1 MLWHPHSGSLQ
12 SFLLRWLLGGV
23 WLIVALLSLVQF
35 GALYLR
41 RADTQDA
48 WLIEQLDQTTQRLAP
63 PSVPGQPAW
72 DVRAATALTQASK
85 TLRRRVTQLGAE
97 QLAGDTTWAQFPW
110 PASLSTHG
118 DTVLYIS
125 QVEGTLLRAAAAL
138 RQVSID
144 GKPVTAVVQVALP
157 WRDRLPG
164 WHALLHESPLPW
176 LVANALL
183 LSALVWL
190 GVAIAGRWLDQAR
203 QALDAPADCGDDE
216 NCGPSELRPTVQH
229 MRQLR
234 RDQLHWVEQQRRF
247 LADASHQL
255 RTPMAVLRTQLQ
267 SAIAGDAA
275 ASVLLPQMLHTLD
288 RAAGLANQL
297 LSLTKLEQ
305 LKHSGGLQPVNL
317 HAAARDAVVELSPLI
332 AAKRLDFVL
341 EGPEL
346 SADGDPVMLGEL
358 LRNLL
363 ANAIH
368 HAPLCGR
375 MGVLLRDSADH
386 IELLVWDEG
395 PGVDNDVQARLFQPF
410 SASVGG
416 VGLGLSICKQ
426 IAEAMGASVDLYNR
440 VSQGRVIGVDA
451 VVAWARAP

>member
-1 MLWHPHSGSLQ
+1 MRRWSLWHPRRGSLHR
-12 SFLLRWLLGGV
+12 FLLGWLLGSV
-23 WLIVALLSLVQF
+23 WLTVAVLSLFQF
-35 GALYLR
+35 GAHYLR
-41 RADTQDA
+41 RAEAQDA
-48 WLIEQLDQTTQRLAP
+48 WLTGQLGSVGTRLAQTAAAD
-63 PSVPGQPAW
+63 GQAPET
-72 DVRAATALTQASK
+72 VRW
-85 TLRRRVTQLGAE
+85 RVTPLKGE
-97 QLAGDTTWAQFPW
+97 PLASDTTWAPFPW
-110 PASLSTHG
+110 PASLEPG
-118 DTVLYIS
+118 GAPALYIS
-125 QVEGTLLRAAAAL
+125 QAEGSLLRAVAAL
-138 RQVSID
+138 RPVTID
-144 GKPVTAVVQVALP
+144 GQPVTAVVQVALP
-157 WRDRLPG
+157 WRARLPG
-164 WHALLHESPLPW
+164 WRALLDQSPLPW
-176 LVANALL
+176 LYAYALL
-183 LSALVWL
+183 LSALAWL
-190 GVAIAGRWLDQAR
+190 GVRIAGRWLDQAR
-203 QALDAPADCGDDE
+203 QALDATADQVDE

-267 SAIAGDAA
+267 SAIAGDVAA
-275 ASVLLPQMLHTLD
+275 AVLLPQMLHTVD

-305 LKHSGGLQPVNL
+305 LKHSGDLQPVNL

-346 SADGDPVMLGEL
+346 SAHGDPVMLGEL

-368 HAPLCGR
+368 HTPVAGR
-375 MGVLLRDSADH
+375 LGVLLRDGTGRV
-386 IELLVWDEG
+386 ELLVWDEG

-451 VVAWARAP
+451 VVAWAHAP